1 MRQTEQK
8 ALDYLKSNPIV
19 ANFIEKLNETRKEYY

>member
-1 MRQTEQK
+1 MRTPNQK

-19 ANFIEKLNETRKEYY
+19 ANFIEKLDKERK